1 MKHLCKLRGKL
12 LLSLMLVFLLLIPI
26 TGCGNAPASS
36 EEKTYSDRVYISGH
50 LFLSTEKTSDILPE
64 NYSLVGTVEDFIP
77 KNEPVETNH
86 SSNCLPEGCELY
98 LNPDLDLNDKGTP
111 VHLYAKIDGEK
122 KYQIFSM
129 MHAIK

>member
-1 MKHLCKLRGKL
+1 MKHLCKSRGKL
-12 LLSLMLVFLLLIPI
+12 LLSLTLVFLLLISI
-26 TGCGNAPASS
+26 SGCGNTPASS
-36 EEKTYSDRVYISGH
+36 EEKTYSDRVYVSGH
-50 LFLSTEKTSDILPE
+50 LFISTEETSDILPD
-64 NYSLVGTVEDFIP
+64 NYSRVGMVENFIP

-111 VHLYAKIDGEK
+111 VHLYAQIDGEK

-129 MHAIK
+129 MHAIQ